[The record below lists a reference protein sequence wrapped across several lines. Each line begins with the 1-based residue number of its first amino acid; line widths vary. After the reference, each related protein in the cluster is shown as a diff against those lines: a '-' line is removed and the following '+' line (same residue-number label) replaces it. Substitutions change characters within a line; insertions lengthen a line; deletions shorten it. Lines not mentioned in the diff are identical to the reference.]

1 MGQIPGPLK
10 ESGLGEQI
18 EVIRGINMLR
28 NKTRCYFIA
37 AVGVTLASLSAVLAQ
52 SAGQGP
58 VYLNQK
64 RPIEERID
72 ELAA

>member
-1 MGQIPGPLK
+1 
-10 ESGLGEQI
+10 
-18 EVIRGINMLR
+18 MLR

-72 ELAA
+72 DLAA